1 MSGCWA
7 GGSNRLKDIN
17 VMKRVFLDCM
27 THDRRPGSYN
37 AVKSFKMFG
46 FDKDE
51 EAMSRTLAELVV
63 RKYQGEPL
71 G

>member
-1 MSGCWA
+1 MSGYWA

-17 VMKRVFLDCM
+17 VMKWVFLDCM
-27 THDRRPGSYN
+27 AHNRRPWSYN
-37 AVKSFKMFG
+37 AVKSFKTFG